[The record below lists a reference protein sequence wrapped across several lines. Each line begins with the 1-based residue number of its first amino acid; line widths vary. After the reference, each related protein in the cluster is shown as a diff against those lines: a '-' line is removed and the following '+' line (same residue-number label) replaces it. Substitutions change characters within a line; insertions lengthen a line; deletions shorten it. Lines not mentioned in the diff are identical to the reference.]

1 MNADSKTTI
10 VKAVS
15 PGDIDAVKSLFLA
28 HEKELAEAACFH
40 DFDAEMKN
48 IRNIYAAPAGAL
60 LLALNNGEV
69 VGVVG
74 MVSANDKNDK
84 NNKTAE
90 MKRLYVKPEWR
101 GRGVGRML
109 CEEILKAAKKQLYK
123 TIRLETLFRLEAA
136 ISLYLEY
143 GFKIEDENK
152 AKRDKNICVM
162 LASL

>member
-1 MNADSKTTI
+1 MSADSKTII

-15 PGDIDAVKSLFLA
+15 PDDIESVKSLFLA
-28 HEKELAEAACFH
+28 HEKELAEDACFH
-40 DFDAEMKN
+40 GFDAEMKN
-48 IRNIYAAPAGAL
+48 IQNIYSAPTGAL
-60 LLALNNGEV
+60 LLAINNGDAI
-69 VGVVG
+69 GVVG
-74 MVSANDKNDK
+74 MVGNND
-84 NNKTAE
+84 KTAE

-123 TIRLETLFRLEAA
+123 TMRLETLFRLEAA

>member
-48 IRNIYAAPAGAL
+48 IQNIYAAPAGAL

-74 MVSANDKNDK
+74 MVSANDKN
-84 NNKTAE
+84 NKTAE

-109 CEEILKAAKKQLYK
+109 CEEVLNVAKKQLYK
-123 TIRLETLFRLEAA
+123 TMRLETLSRLEAA
-136 ISLYLEY
+136 IALYLEY
-143 GFKIEDENK
+143 GFKIEDEGR
-152 AKRDKNICVM
+152 AGRDKNICVM
-162 LASL
+162 LVSL

>member
-1 MNADSKTTI
+1 MNADSNTII

-15 PGDIDAVKSLFLA
+15 PGDIEAVKSLFLA

-48 IRNIYAAPAGAL
+48 IQNIYAAPAGAL
-60 LLALNNGEV
+60 LLALNNNDAIGF
-69 VGVVG
+69 VG
-74 MVSANDKNDK
+74 MVGI
-84 NNKTAE
+84 NNKTVE

-109 CEEILKAAKKQLYK
+109 CEEVLNAAKNASYSYM
-123 TIRLETLFRLEAA
+123 RLETLSRLEAA
-136 ISLYLEY
+136 IALYLEY